1 PGDSGRDPS
10 SQPQLTTRR
19 RSGMISS
26 TFPLTRSRPLTL
38 TAYWPP
44 GHGSSTASMP
54 IHRTIFAGSVRNSNT
69 TDGGA
74 SILISRST
82 SSALAFASLIPA
94 PVVGLNLELEDLEVL
109 APEVVQERAQLG
121 QTLGPSSIDASRPF
135 STLTDETGIPQ
146 VPQVLRDGLA
156 GDIEMRGDLTSGQF
170 A

>member
-1 PGDSGRDPS
+1 
-10 SQPQLTTRR
+10 
-19 RSGMISS
+19 MISS
-26 TFPLTRSRPLTL
+26 TFPLTRSQPLTL

-82 SSALAFASLIPA
+82 SSALVLASLIPA
-94 PVVGLNLELEDLEVL
+94 PVVGFDLALEDLEVL

-121 QTLGPSSIDASRPF
+121 QTLGPRSIDASGAV
-135 STLTDETGIPQ
+135 SALTHEAGIAQ
-146 VPQVLRDGLA
+146 VPQVLGDGLA
-156 GDIEMRGDLTSGQF
+156 GDVEVRRDLNRRPRPGADDTQAPGAPRLGD
-170 A
+170 